1 MIKIIKHLVIILLI
15 TLIHSKSFGVS
26 NEILKVGNLNDGIQK
41 EISRRDLAKV
51 IETHLSLLFREC
63 LRIVQDGGFD
73 EKIPAGFGFT
83 GGTSNLEGIQDL
95 GREIMQKNVKHKI
108 TCIGDKPGIRFA
120 ITKPDVDHIYED

>member
-1 MIKIIKHLVIILLI
+1 MKLKHGTALENQAN
-15 TLIHSKSFGVS
+15 

-73 EKIPAGFGFT
+73 EKIPAGFVFT

-95 GREIMQKNVKHKI
+95 GKEIMQKNNFLPFI
-108 TCIGDKPGIRFA
+108 SS
-120 ITKPDVDHIYED
+120 TKSDPTRKNHLAWLESTQQHALR